1 MQQQGATYNVDIVM
15 CIDATASMSP
25 YIENVKARASKLH
38 EDILLECKAQK
49 RIVERLRVRIIAFRD
64 YYEDD
69 EPMVE
74 SRFYV
79 LPSETESFRSFLSNI
94 HADGGGDEPENG
106 LEALSLAMLSP
117 WVADGQ
123 KRRHVIVMFTDAS
136 THELEKTAKPGNYP
150 KNLPKNFAELT
161 SFWMGQ
167 KSKMLKGYKRLV
179 LFAPDVPPWSRI
191 SSAWDYVIHHP
202 AQAANGLADADYHT
216 ILQIIVSSLEG

>member
-25 YIENVKARASKLH
+25 HIDSVKARASRLH
-38 EDILLECKAQK
+38 EDILAECKTQK
-49 RIVERLRVRIIAFRD
+49 RNVEKLRVRVIAFRD
-64 YYEDD
+64 YYEDK
-69 EPMVE
+69 EAMIE

-79 LPSETESFRSFLSNI
+79 LPAETEAFRSFVSNI
-94 HADGGGDEPENG
+94 QADGGGDEPEHG

-136 THELEKTAKPGNYP
+136 THELEKSPKPDKYP
-150 KNLPKNFAELT
+150 KSLPKNFAELT

-179 LFAPDVPPWSRI
+179 LFAPDVLPWSRI
-191 SSAWDYVIHHP
+191 SSTWDYVIHHP